1 MSLRHSATGSL
12 HPSTLPPTR
21 TPILWSSPPSALTRL
36 STSLPAL
43 TSTPAP
49 TVPPTLSPT
58 PTEGP
63 VNPLPTPDGVH
74 REARVPILM
83 YHHIA
88 DPPPDADPI
97 RQDLSVSPQAFEA
110 QLRYLVR
117 TGYRPI
123 TLRDLVYH
131 LTLGAPLPEKP
142 IVLTFDDGYEDNYTN
157 AYPLL
162 KKYGFVGTFFI
173 VTEPVDSERAGY
185 MSWAQIEIMSTNGM
199 EIGAHSYTHPDLRD
213 KPMDYIIWQAVAP
226 KEAIEARIQ
235 QPVRFFSYP
244 SGRYDEQVVN
254 VLRSANFWGAV
265 TIETGTYQS
274 SQRPF
279 ELRRIRVRGSDTLN
293 MFAQKLNL
301 EWQGVGR
308 GEIAPRVQERA
319 PFDFENK
326 VV

>member
-1 MSLRHSATGSL
+1 M
-12 HPSTLPPTR
+12 
-21 TPILWSSPPSALTRL
+21 
-36 STSLPAL
+36 
-43 TSTPAP
+43 
-49 TVPPTLSPT
+49 
-58 PTEGP
+58 
-63 VNPLPTPDGVH
+63 
-74 REARVPILM
+74 
-83 YHHIA
+83 
-88 DPPPDADPI
+88 
-97 RQDLSVSPQAFEA
+97 
-110 QLRYLVR
+110 RYLVR